1 MKDSILFVN
10 AADGEPVPESGR
22 KKDCMVFGAGFAGM
36 NYFAII
42 NERYHV
48 LAYVDNDPDLWG
60 ETVMSLPVI
69 SPEEMRRRAEDED
82 FDIVICVFYA
92 HEEILRQLE
101 QFHLRANILRMKAI
115 EFVLGDDAS
124 LIDEAMCQKKMDE
137 SRRKYLA
144 RKKEGPIRI
153 VFIIHMLQLFSSN
166 ESIYEEMLAD
176 DRFEPIIVLTPRY
189 SIQGANQFYSY
200 DSHLETHMKKRGY
213 EYRLAYQDGEW
224 IDLYSLFPDGI
235 FYQVPYT
242 FPSLPSIYREYHY
255 ADHIKIIHTPYGVLP
270 TNTPDT
276 LLNDQ
281 SGGYR
286 QFLESCWRLF
296 LDKPNYDAFIN
307 DPRLAPQIV
316 LSGSPKVDFY
326 ARGIKGADAYFKGDG
341 SRKILY
347 TPTWMAKKGRS
358 SFLKYAKYFLNLLQ
372 NESIELAVRPHPLLL
387 PELEASGLIPKEELD
402 EILSA
407 FREHARCVFDLYGDY
422 RSAILSSDFAVM
434 DVTSL
439 TYEYLP
445 TEKPLILCMQEA
457 DRFGVKKFIRDAAYV
472 AYSEAQLDE
481 YVSMLLAG
489 EDPKMGERTEIVR
502 GLESL
507 FPNGGSN
514 AAFIKEYIAEW
525 IRR

>member
-10 AADGEPVPESGR
+10 AADGDPIPESGR
-22 KKDCMVFGAGFAGM
+22 KKNCMIFGAGSAGM

-42 NERYHV
+42 SQRYHV

-69 SPEEMRRRAEDED
+69 SPDELKGRAEGAD
-82 FDIVICVFYA
+82 FDIVICAFYA

-101 QFHLRANILRMKAI
+101 QLHLRAGILRIKAV
-115 EFVLGDDAS
+115 EFVWGDDAS
-124 LIDEAMCQKKMDE
+124 VIDEAAYQKRMDA
-137 SRRKYLA
+137 SRRRYLA
-144 RKKEGPIRI
+144 RKKGDAIRV
-153 VFIIHMLQLFSSN
+153 VFMIHMLQLFSSN

-176 DRFEPIIVLTPRY
+176 DRFEPVIVLTPRY
-189 SIQGANQFYSY
+189 FIQGTYQFYRY
-200 DSHLETHMKKRGY
+200 DDYLEAYMKQRGY
-213 EYRLAYQDGEW
+213 TYRLAYQDGEW

-242 FPSLPSIYREYHY
+242 FPHLPSIYREHHY

-270 TNTPDT
+270 TDSPDA
-276 LLNDQ
+276 LLTGQ

-296 LDKPNYDAFIN
+296 LDKPNYDAFIH
-307 DPRLAPQIV
+307 DPRLAPNIV

-326 ARGIKGADAYFKGDG
+326 VRGLKGADAYFKGDA
-341 SRKILY
+341 SKKILY

-387 PELEASGLIPKEELD
+387 PELETSGLIPKEELD
-402 EILSA
+402 EILCA

-439 TYEYLP
+439 AYEYLP

-489 EDPKMGERTEIVR
+489 EDPKKGERTEIVR

-514 AAFIKEYIAEW
+514 GAFIKEYIAEW